1 MSQSTNREQARR
13 TYWNEHDRES
23 YRCADCQRSRRQ
35 IRGRFEVHHKDGNPS
50 NNDLSNLV
58 GLCRLCHNLR
68 EEKKPS
74 LNEIKQFR
82 DQFAT
87 ETPTVVPDELPVFQD
102 NSKAGDYFRYCEQE
116 CIPCVRIFPRRKY
129 ARFEIDWISTSG
141 WATNEQT
148 EETTLGRN
156 TEATLSKDAA
166 EVVESIFEIKYSD
179 KPTSKRGEYVAN
191 INPSTGLMFVPDIPI
206 EPMKQFTREIWPT
219 VMDER
224 NWVPREEY
232 R

>member
-1 MSQSTNREQARR
+1 MTQSTNREQARR
-13 TYWNEHDRES
+13 VYWDEHDRES

-74 LNEIKQFR
+74 LNEIEQFR

-87 ETPTVVPDELPVFQD
+87 ETPTVVPDELPVFRD
-102 NSKAGDYFRYCEQE
+102 DSDANDYFRYCEEE
-116 CIPCVRIFPRRKY
+116 CIPCLRIFPRRKY

-141 WATNEQT
+141 WAPER
-148 EETTLGRN
+148 LR
-156 TEATLSKDAA
+156 TEARLSRKAA
-166 EVVESIFEIKYSD
+166 DVVESIYYIKYSD
-179 KPTSKRGEYVAN
+179 EPTSERGHAVGDLRPGSGIMTVAD
-191 INPSTGLMFVPDIPI
+191 MPI
-206 EPMKQFTREIWPT
+206 KSVKQFAREIWAT

-224 NWVPREEY
+224 NWVPEEEY

>member
-68 EEKKPS
+68 EEK
-74 LNEIKQFR
+74 
-82 DQFAT
+82 
-87 ETPTVVPDELPVFQD
+87 
-102 NSKAGDYFRYCEQE
+102 
-116 CIPCVRIFPRRKY
+116 
-129 ARFEIDWISTSG
+129 
-141 WATNEQT
+141 
-148 EETTLGRN
+148 
-156 TEATLSKDAA
+156 TLSKDAA

>member
-87 ETPTVVPDELPVFQD
+87 ETPTVVPDELPVFRD
-102 NSKAGDYFRYCEQE
+102 DSDANDYFRYCEEE
-116 CIPCVRIFPRRKY
+116 CIPCLRVFPRRKY

-141 WATNEQT
+141 WAPERRRTS
-148 EETTLGRN
+148 
-156 TEATLSKDAA
+156 ATLSREAA
-166 EVVESIFEIKYSD
+166 DVVESVFEIKYSD
-179 KPTSKRGEYVAN
+179 EPTAESNYGVKAL
-191 INPSTGLMFVPDIPI
+191 NPGAGVMTIPEIPI
-206 EPMKQFTREIWPT
+206 EPMKQFTREIWPN

-224 NWVPREEY
+224 NWVPAEKY